1 MHEWGHL
8 AHAAKFLR
16 VADEDKPAYKKL
28 ALNWASAFV
37 QAIAAMPDRVRAMD
51 PATSGSAR

>member
-16 VADEDKPAYKKL
+16 VPDENKLAYKKL
-28 ALNWASAFV
+28 ALNSATV
-37 QAIAAMPDRVRAMD
+37 L
-51 PATSGSAR
+51 